1 MLPGTVY
8 MSGFMKTLSKNLAPI
23 TLISP
28 WFHYS
33 LRLPLSHEKGK
44 EIEKGRHWKVDKRV
58 EKEKPYPVWL
68 SFYFLYRHL
77 LRKKIKRPLKAELS
91 YLTSFSKIKT
101 YILYILKVWHNQD
114 LGWHYYYCCRWLTY
128 LFTNYVVKVRPKGL

>member
-1 MLPGTVY
+1 MDKDGEDWHGLQTRNL
-8 MSGFMKTLSKNLAPI
+8 KTLAKLLKPFNRDWAP
-23 TLISP
+23 
-28 WFHYS
+28 

-91 YLTSFSKIKT
+91 SLTSFSKIKT

-128 LFTNYVVKVRPKGL
+128 LFTNYVVKVKPKGL